1 MPVCL
6 LRRERKSVDLNGRVV
21 REGLGGNGERENTI
35 RIYCLKKISVKNIE
49 KKRNTLN
56 FKNITN
62 SVKYLK

>member
-6 LRRERKSVDLNGRVV
+6 LRRERKSVDLNGRVG

-49 KKRNTLN
+49 KNEILSILKTSQIQS
-56 FKNITN
+56 NI
-62 SVKYLK
+62 